1 MPSSELEKRRR
12 RIYKGLPNLT
22 VEDRE
27 SGAVAAM
34 NSAYYWWFEY
44 LKLSKNYW
52 WLCKERHVLYAKS
65 PKLIKVG
72 EDFGG
77 VFELDFNDWWIKVGS
92 EIFVEQLDLP
102 AVKQL
107 DSSFSNRSVI
117 QSDKVIVE
125 IPLNMTEQT
134 IKKQVLEIVRNQAQR
149 EIRRTTSARRKLAKL
164 KRIRLD
170 VLEKARDIWCL
181 NQIATLSAAGAK
193 GFESVNSAKLSFYE
207 IGKRVNLVESCM
219 PKATDS
225 IEVARK
231 KRNGMKV
238 AVKRMLLRADALIAN
253 AEIGL
258 FPNFKHPPSMQ
269 CWTEPQQQKLD
280 NVVMNG
286 EWQPDMIAKL
296 LERLAR
302 D

>member
-1 MPSSELEKRRR
+1 MRSSELEKRRL
-12 RIYKGLPNLT
+12 RIYKGIPGLKA
-22 VEDRE
+22 EDRE

-52 WLCKERHVLYAKS
+52 WLCKEMNVHYAKS

-72 EDFGG
+72 EDFGD
-77 VFELDFNDWWIKVGS
+77 VFELGFKEWWIKVGS

-107 DSSFSNRSVI
+107 DAGLSNLSVI
-117 QSDKVIVE
+117 QTDKVIVE

-149 EIRRTTSARRKLAKL
+149 EIRRTTTAKRKLAKIR
-164 KRIRLD
+164 RIRFD
-170 VLEKARDIWCL
+170 VLETARDIWCL
-181 NQIATLSAAGAK
+181 NQIARLAAAGAK
-193 GFESVNSAKLSFYE
+193 GFEHINPAKLSLYK
-207 IGKRVNLVESCM
+207 IGVRVKLVESCM
-219 PKATDS
+219 PKGTDS
-225 IEVARK
+225 DEVERK

-253 AEIGL
+253 VEIGS
-258 FPNFKHPPSMQ
+258 FPNFTLPPSVQ
-269 CWTEPQQQKLD
+269 CWTDPQQQKLD
-280 NVVMNG
+280 NAVMNG
-286 EWQPDMIAKL
+286 EWQPEIIAKL
-296 LERLAR
+296 LERLNR

>member
-1 MPSSELEKRRR
+1 MSASELEKRRR
-12 RIYKGLPNLT
+12 RIYKGLPSLT

-52 WLCKERHVLYAKS
+52 WLCKERNVLYAKS

-72 EDFGG
+72 EDFGD
-77 VFELDFNDWWIKVGS
+77 VFELGFNDWWIIVGS

-107 DSSFSNRSVI
+107 DSSLSNRSVI

-134 IKKQVLEIVRNQAQR
+134 IKKQVLEIVRNQVQR
-149 EIRRTTSARRKLAKL
+149 EIRRTTSAKRKLAKL

-170 VLEKARDIWCL
+170 VLETARDIWCL
-181 NQIATLSAAGAK
+181 NQIGLLASAGAK
-193 GFESVNSAKLSFYE
+193 GFENVNPAKLSLYE
-207 IGKRVNLVESCM
+207 IGKRVKLVESCM

-253 AEIGL
+253 AEIGS
-258 FPNFKHPPSMQ
+258 FPNFTLPQSLQ
-269 CWTEPQQQKLD
+269 CWTDLQQQKLD
-280 NVVMNG
+280 NAVIDG
-286 EWQPDMIAKL
+286 EWQPDIIAKL
-296 LERLAR
+296 LERLTR